1 MFSDDGNQ
9 LKAAGRINAHHAAR
23 LEQLRK
29 FKEADL
35 DGPRRD
41 RMVTFKDLELL
52 DSIDPETFKE
62 LTLTGW
68 KTGKAKAE
76 PESP

>member
-1 MFSDDGNQ
+1 M
-9 LKAAGRINAHHAAR
+9 KAAGRINAHQAAR

-52 DSIDPETFKE
+52 HSIDPETETFKE